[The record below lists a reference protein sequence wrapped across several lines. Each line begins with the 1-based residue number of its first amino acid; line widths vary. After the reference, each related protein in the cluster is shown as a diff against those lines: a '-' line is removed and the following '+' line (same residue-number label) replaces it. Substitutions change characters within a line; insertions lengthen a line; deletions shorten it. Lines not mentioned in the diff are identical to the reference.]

1 MNRNICSNFMSEK
14 VSSLRDFL
22 SVVIFLLPKFR
33 PFGTSYHWRLVVPFT
48 ILFIVGFI
56 QPSSAQIRLELPL
69 REITLDEVIAL
80 AKQNNLSL
88 KMSQKDSAIA
98 RENIQTA
105 KIARAPYINVGG
117 YYNYIFNP
125 VLYRGFYSNDTVID
139 YYHHQASWS
148 IAAGIP
154 IYYGGKIK
162 TQIAQSEIISS
173 IQNEMLLMTDNQ
185 LKLSV
190 ITQFYSLYKLYREID
205 IIEANIKSV
214 KINIKQLESK
224 VANGQNLISD
234 LSRSQLQLSNF
245 EIDVFKTS
253 NNIDLLS
260 NYLCIL
266 TGLQTGVR
274 LQPTAVVMAIPDDS
288 LSFTKC
294 LEEAFANRNEI
305 KQATLQKNYSELSLK
320 MTRSFYKPNITG
332 NAFYTSN
339 FPVPGTFPPQSD
351 ILNYGAVGI
360 GLSYDLSS
368 VYNLSSRTRADKL
381 QIEREDLNIM
391 QVKNSIDQELKS
403 AYIHFIESKTN
414 VIAYQKNV
422 DLSEL
427 NYRVVKSKYDNEFA
441 LIIDMIDAELQVNDS
456 KLSLNKAIIETII
469 QYYNLQYAMG
479 KLN

>member
-1 MNRNICSNFMSEK
+1 MLLFMAW
-14 VSSLRDFL
+14 VITGFNHSL
-22 SVVIFLLPKFR
+22 I
-33 PFGTSYHWRLVVPFT
+33 
-48 ILFIVGFI
+48 
-56 QPSSAQIRLELPL
+56 AQNRLELPV
-69 REITLDEVIAL
+69 REITLDEIISL
-80 AKQNNLSL
+80 AKQNNLAL
-88 KMSQKDSAIA
+88 KISQKDSAIA
-98 RENIQTA
+98 RENIQAA
-105 KIARAPYINVGG
+105 KIARAPYINIGG
-117 YYNYIFNP
+117 YYNYITNP
-125 VLYRGFYSNDTVID
+125 VLYRDFYSNDTTID
-139 YYHHQASWS
+139 YYHHQTSWS

-154 IYYGGKIK
+154 IYYGGRIK
-162 TQIAQSEIISS
+162 TQVAQTEIISS

-185 LKLSV
+185 LKLS
-190 ITQFYSLYKLYREID
+190 IISQFYSLYKLYREIE
-205 IIEANIKSV
+205 IIQANIASV

-245 EIDVFKTS
+245 EIDVFKTQ

-260 NYLCIL
+260 NYLCIQ
-266 TGLQTGVR
+266 TGLATGMR
-274 LQPTAVVMAIPDDS
+274 LQPTAVVMVIPDDT
-288 LSFTKC
+288 LSFSKC

-305 KQATLQKNYSELSLK
+305 KQAELQKNYSELSLK

-332 NAFYTSN
+332 NAVYTTN

-351 ILNYGAVGI
+351 ILNYGAVGV

-381 QIEREDLNIM
+381 QIEKDDVTIM
-391 QVKNSIDQELKS
+391 QVKNDIDQELKS
-403 AYIHFIESKTN
+403 AYVHFIESKTN
-414 VIAYQKNV
+414 MIAYQKNV

-469 QYYNLQYAMG
+469 QYYSLQYAMG